1 MVIQWT
7 KDKCR
12 LYFMYTLF
20 GAVTSTVDMIIY
32 AVCIRFAEM
41 SVITSN
47 FIAYFFSTSVSY
59 LTNRR
64 WVFHSENDDLKN
76 IIREALS
83 FFGCRWLTMVMG
95 TAVITLGVHAFN
107 KDEIIMKFVSAVFVV
122 VVNYFANKIVIF
134 RKR

>member
-7 KDKCR
+7 KDRRK
-12 LYFMYTLF
+12 LYFLYTLF
-20 GAVTSTVDMIIY
+20 GTITSTVDM
-32 AVCIRFAEM
+32 AVYIACIKFAEM

-47 FIAYFFSTSVSY
+47 VIAYFFSTSVSY
-59 LTNRR
+59 LTNRK
-64 WVFHSENDDLKN
+64 WVFHSENDDLKS

-83 FFGCRWLTMVMG
+83 FFGCRWLTLVMG
-95 TAVITLGVHAFN
+95 TAIITLGIHAFN
-107 KDEIIMKFVSAVFVV
+107 MDEIVMKFISAVFVV